1 MDNKEKI
8 KEWRKRN
15 WRINWELW
23 KWGERSRKWKKRRNR
38 NRKVEDEEG
47 EYDDINQEKEIY
59 ESKRKEDGNKLKMK
73 IVYCDV
79 KLNILKKKRKSRIN
93 QNIEKIKGE
102 VKKTIKK
109 FSKKYSRYIPG
120 TVELRKKI
128 KLDLE
133 EEIGKN
139 IEVNKEK

>member
-1 MDNKEKI
+1 
-8 KEWRKRN
+8 
-15 WRINWELW
+15 
-23 KWGERSRKWKKRRNR
+23 
-38 NRKVEDEEG
+38 
-47 EYDDINQEKEIY
+47 
-59 ESKRKEDGNKLKMK
+59 MK